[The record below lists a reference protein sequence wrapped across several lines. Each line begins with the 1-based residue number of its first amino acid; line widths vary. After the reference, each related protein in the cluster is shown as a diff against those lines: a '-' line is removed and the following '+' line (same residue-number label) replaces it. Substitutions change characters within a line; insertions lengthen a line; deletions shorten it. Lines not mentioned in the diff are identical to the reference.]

1 MASQTTDAS
10 IAPGKQAL
18 LDKVAPAHLEE
29 QALVT
34 NNRDFNWVTD
44 KICKIVETNA
54 PNWWWVCF
62 IVALATA
69 SFTLMGLIW
78 LVSTGVGVWGLANP
92 INWGWAIVNF
102 VFWIGIG
109 HAGTL
114 ISAILCL
121 LKQGWRTSINRA
133 AEAMTIFAVVCAGIF
148 PLFHVGRVWF
158 AWWLFPL
165 PNANLIWPQFRS
177 PLEWDVFA
185 VSTYGT
191 VSVLFWY
198 MGMIP
203 DLGILR
209 DRAVQ
214 RLKAGVYEGSSQ
226 LRESMAQAA
235 DVFRK
240 YFYGVLAMGW
250 RNAGN
255 HWRNY
260 EMAYLL
266 LAGLST
272 PLVLSVHTIV
282 SFDFA
287 VAVLPGVPTR

>member
-1 MASQTTDAS
+1 MATTTQDSSLDATQ
-10 IAPGKQAL
+10 AAL
-18 LDKVAPAHLEE
+18 LAKVQPAELHE

-34 NNRDFNWVTD
+34 NDRDFNWVTD
-44 KICKIVETNA
+44 KICRIVETKT
-54 PNWWWVCF
+54 PMWWWVCMA
-62 IVALATA
+62 IALITA
-69 SFTLMGLIW
+69 SFTGMGLVW

-114 ISAILCL
+114 ISAVLCL

-158 AWWLFPL
+158 GWWLFPI
-165 PNANLIWPQFRS
+165 PNSNGIWPQFRS

-203 DLGILR
+203 DLGVLR
-209 DRAVQ
+209 
-214 RLKAGVYEGSSQ
+214 
-226 LRESMAQAA
+226 
-235 DVFRK
+235 
-240 YFYGVLAMGW
+240 
-250 RNAGN
+250 
-255 HWRNY
+255 
-260 EMAYLL
+260 
-266 LAGLST
+266 LS
-272 PLVLSVHTIV
+272 LIHI
-282 SFDFA
+282 
-287 VAVLPGVPTR
+287 

>member
-1 MASQTTDAS
+1 MA
-10 IAPGKQAL
+10 
-18 LDKVAPAHLEE
+18 
-29 QALVT
+29 
-34 NNRDFNWVTD
+34 
-44 KICKIVETNA
+44 
-54 PNWWWVCF
+54 
-62 IVALATA
+62 VALMTA
-69 SFTLMGLIW
+69 SFTGLGLLW

-114 ISAILCL
+114 ISAVLCL

-158 AWWLFPL
+158 AWWLFPI
-165 PNANLIWPQFRS
+165 PNSNVIWPQFRS

-203 DLGILR
+203 DLGVLR
-209 DRAVQ
+209 DRQLDESDLVALDAPQLFVE
-214 RLKAGVYEGSSQ
+214 RLG
-226 LRESMAQAA
+226 
-235 DVFRK
+235 
-240 YFYGVLAMGW
+240 
-250 RNAGN
+250 
-255 HWRNY
+255 
-260 EMAYLL
+260 
-266 LAGLST
+266 
-272 PLVLSVHTIV
+272 
-282 SFDFA
+282 
-287 VAVLPGVPTR
+287 

>member
-1 MASQTTDAS
+1 MSSDTTNNSIDA
-10 IAPGKQAL
+10 GQQAL
-18 LDKVAPAHLEE
+18 LDKVAPATLEE
-29 QALVT
+29 QVLVT
-34 NNRDFNWVTD
+34 NNRDFSWVTN
-44 KICKIVETNA
+44 KICRIVESNA
-54 PNWWWVCF
+54 PNWWWVCMG
-62 IVALATA
+62 VALVTA

-203 DLGILR
+203 DLGVLR
-209 DRAVQ
+209 D
-214 RLKAGVYEGSSQ
+214 
-226 LRESMAQAA
+226 
-235 DVFRK
+235 
-240 YFYGVLAMGW
+240 
-250 RNAGN
+250 
-255 HWRNY
+255 
-260 EMAYLL
+260 
-266 LAGLST
+266 LS
-272 PLVLSVHTIV
+272 LIHI
-282 SFDFA
+282 
-287 VAVLPGVPTR
+287 